1 METWSARSPDQV
13 SNTYILIAERPT
25 AMLGGSRQYLSSTQ
39 TFPHAPSS
47 CAAGYWKVKSSS
59 SFWYVFQPPSGS
71 EVKGKRSQYG
81 AGVGVEVNADVGVKA
96 KVGVGVEI
104 NAGVGVDAKKVFPGV
119 AGIGLARPLH
129 EANASNNRSD
139 TTNVFTGSSSLSY
152 KSSNAAQS

>member
-25 AMLGGSRQYLSSTQ
+25 AMLGGSRQDLSSTQ

-81 AGVGVEVNADVGVKA
+81 AGVGVE
-96 KVGVGVEI
+96 I

-119 AGIGLARPLH
+119 AGIGLAKPLH

-152 KSSNAAQS
+152 KSSNAAQSGD